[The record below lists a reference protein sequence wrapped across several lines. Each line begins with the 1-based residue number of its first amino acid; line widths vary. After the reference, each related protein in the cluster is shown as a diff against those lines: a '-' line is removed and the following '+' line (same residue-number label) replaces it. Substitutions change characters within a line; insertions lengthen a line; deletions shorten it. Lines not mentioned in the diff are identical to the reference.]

1 MRVTYN
7 YLVDSV
13 LNGFQNN
20 ISKLQTLQ
28 EKLSSGKNI
37 KTPDQG
43 PIDSAK
49 ILAFKTKDS
58 QYTQYI
64 SNIDES
70 ISWLNAT
77 ENSMSQIN
85 ESVSRLR
92 DLTVSSANG
101 SLPESAKESIIL
113 ELQQIK
119 NQLISDGNSQVLGKY
134 LFSGLNTLV
143 QPFTES
149 AGSIVYNGDSGNMS
163 REISFNSDIIINF
176 RGDKIYNMNGAVNPS
191 DPNLFEIVDNF
202 ITDLQTGD
210 ISDISNTVLGQVER
224 ATDNIINI
232 YSEIGSRIN
241 RLEMTKAQ
249 HQNNQL
255 SIQTILSSLEDIDI
269 TEVIMELKKADSI
282 YQASLQVAG
291 KVFPQTL
298 LDYLE

>member
-20 ISKLQTLQ
+20 ISRLQTLQ
-28 EKLSSGKNI
+28 EKLSLGKNI
-37 KTPDQG
+37 KIPDQG
-43 PIDSAK
+43 PIESAK

-64 SNIDES
+64 TNIDES
-70 ISWLNAT
+70 ISWLNTT

-85 ESVSRLR
+85 SNVARLR
-92 DLTVSSANG
+92 ELSINSTNG
-101 SLPESAKESIIL
+101 SLPESATESIIS
-113 ELQQIK
+113 ELRQIK

-134 LFSGLNTLV
+134 LFSGLNTLT

-149 AGSIVYNGDSGNMS
+149 AGSIVYNGDSGIMS
-163 REISFNSDIIINF
+163 REISFNADIAINF
-176 RGDKIYNMNGAVNPS
+176 SGDKIFNMDGAVNPS
-191 DPNLFEIVDNF
+191 DPNIFEIIDNF
-202 ITDLQTGD
+202 IADLQAGN
-210 ISDISNTVLGQVER
+210 ISDISNTVLGQVDR

-241 RLEMTKAQ
+241 RLEMTKTQ

-255 SIQTILSSLEDIDI
+255 SIQTMLSNIEDIDI
-269 TEVIMELKKADSI
+269 TEVVMELKKADSI